1 MVKIAPS
8 ILSADF
14 SRIKEEIEIIER
26 AGADIIHI
34 DIMDGHFVPNL
45 TFGPDFVKTIRKL
58 TTLPLDVHLMI
69 SNPQDFIEKFAQSGA
84 DWISFHI
91 EASSHIH
98 RLIYQIKNFGKKAG
112 ISLNPGTPI
121 HFLNEILKDLDFV
134 LIMSVNPGF
143 GGQDFIPSSIPKIAQ
158 LSHWIKGKNLS
169 IPVEVDGGV
178 NIKNCEE
185 LVKNGADILV
195 SGSGIFHSPNPS
207 QTIQKMKEICE
218 KIKR

>member
-14 SRIKEEIEIIER
+14 SRIGEEIKMVEK
-26 AGADIIHI
+26 AGADLIHI
-34 DIMDGHFVPNL
+34 DIMDGHFVPNI

-69 SNPQDFIEKFAQSGA
+69 SNPHDFIEKFANAGA

-91 EASSHIH
+91 EASPHPH
-98 RLIYQIKNFGKKAG
+98 RLIYQIKNLGKKAG
-112 ISLNPGTPI
+112 ITLNPGTPI
-121 HFLNEILKDLDFV
+121 HFLNEILKDIDFV

-143 GGQDFIPSSIPKIAQ
+143 GGQEFIPSSLPKIAQ

-178 NIKNCEE
+178 NINNCEE
-185 LVKNGADILV
+185 LVRNGADILV
-195 SGSGIFHSPNPS
+195 SGSGIFHSPDPS
-207 QTIQKMKEICE
+207 ETIKKMKKICE
-218 KIKR
+218 RIEK

>member
-218 KIKR
+218 KIKK